1 VDVREDVLDEDETEE
16 EEDDDD
22 DEDEEEEEE
31 DEEDDEVEVRDDELV
46 DELELVVDITGGPLL
61 YWNMVR
67 RLEPPQISFPL
78 PLQAILQPVLPSGA
92 GPPPFSSLLSQ

>member
-1 VDVREDVLDEDETEE
+1 MDVREVVL
-16 EEDDDD
+16 DDD
-22 DEDEEEEEE
+22 DEDEEEEDEE
-31 DEEDDEVEVRDDELV
+31 DDDEVEVRDDELVDELV